1 MSDNQS
7 PRMPAGAPRIFV
19 GVEAEPGQVAQLVPA
34 ATVLVIRDGPEG
46 IETLMLR
53 RNSKLAFAGGMWV
66 FPGGRIDD
74 DDHAPDARDRTDPD
88 ALLAAA
94 RRAAVREARE
104 EADLDLTEDDLVW
117 FSHWTPPEQAGK
129 RFETWF
135 FATMIP
141 PTSDDDV
148 VVDGGEIT
156 DHAWMRPDEALRRR
170 DELDIELSPPTWISL
185 WTLLTAKDS
194 ADAMRVARER
204 GPEIFATRIILEGDD
219 LLAVYDGDVAYESG
233 LSEAPGPRHRLRMAA
248 GGWVYE
254 RD

>member
-1 MSDNQS
+1 VSDHDP
-7 PRMPAGAPRIFV
+7 PRIPAGAPPIFV
-19 GVEAEPGQVAQLVPA
+19 GVEADPGSVAQLVPA
-34 ATVLVIRDGPEG
+34 ATVLVLRDGPEG

-74 DDHAPDARDRTDPD
+74 DDRGPDDADRTSPE

-104 EADLDLTEDDLVW
+104 EADLDLTEDDLVF

-135 FATMIP
+135 FATAV
-141 PTSDDDV
+141 PTTVDDGV

-156 DHAWMRPDEALRRR
+156 DHAWMRPAEALRRR

-185 WTLLTAKDS
+185 WTLLTADDA
-194 ADAMRVARER
+194 ADALHRARTR
-204 GPEIFATRIILEGDD
+204 GPEHFATRIILEGDD
-219 LLAVYDGDVAYESG
+219 LLAIYDGDVGYESG
-233 LSEAPGPRHRLRMAA
+233 LTDQPGPRHRLRMAA

>member
-1 MSDNQS
+1 
-7 PRMPAGAPRIFV
+7 
-19 GVEAEPGQVAQLVPA
+19 
-34 ATVLVIRDGPEG
+34 VLVLRDGPEG
-46 IETLMLR
+46 VETLMLR

-66 FPGGRIDD
+66 FPGGRIDEG
-74 DDHAPDARDRTDPD
+74 DHDPDVADRTSPE

-135 FATMIP
+135 FATAVP
-141 PTSDDDV
+141 AEVDDSV
-148 VVDGGEIT
+148 IVDGGEIT

-185 WTLLTAKDS
+185 WALLTATDA
-194 ADAMRVARER
+194 ADALRRVSEG
-204 GPEIFATRIILEGDD
+204 GPDIFATRIVLEGDD
-219 LLAVYDGDVAYESG
+219 LLAVYDGDVGYESG
-233 LSEAPGPRHRLRMAA
+233 VTDQPGPRHRLRMAA
-248 GGWVYE
+248 SGWVYE
-254 RD
+254 RDDT